1 MKVKNRLNLP
11 KKVARVEQD
20 RPLAEIKPIANKWS
34 KQEHDRVIKGQE
46 EEEKTIITVS
56 NHLNLGKKQH
66 PNFAVWVGGQVPG
79 DTKNGAIKLDKINTE
94 VSLTL
99 KPELLV
105 DGNLLTWYY
114 CSGWYSN
121 SSIVGPFS
129 TGATFYVPEVSSNV
143 AQKLFSMFHP
153 SLIPGATGRYLTLF
167 QYLSHLE
174 RKDYSQFYA
183 QLEAQGISRADFEDA
198 CRVLNSLSNE
208 RFLKSLFDTTRL
220 NNYKRTGH
228 IVNYYYLYTADK
240 DLVENWVNN
249 NLN

>member
-1 MKVKNRLNLP
+1 MNFKHRLNLP
-11 KKVARVEQD
+11 KKVAQTEED

-46 EEEKTIITVS
+46 EEEKTVS
-56 NHLNLGKKQH
+56 KHLNLDKKH
-66 PNFAVWVGGQVPG
+66 PTNF
-79 DTKNGAIKLDKINTE
+79 
-94 VSLTL
+94 
-99 KPELLV
+99 
-105 DGNLLTWYY
+105 
-114 CSGWYSN
+114 
-121 SSIVGPFS
+121 
-129 TGATFYVPEVSSNV
+129 

-153 SLIPGATGRYLTLF
+153 SLIPGATGRYLTLI
-167 QYLSHLE
+167 QYLSHLD

-183 QLEAQGISRADFEDA
+183 QLEAQGISKADFEDA
-198 CRVLNSLSNE
+198 CRILNSLSHE